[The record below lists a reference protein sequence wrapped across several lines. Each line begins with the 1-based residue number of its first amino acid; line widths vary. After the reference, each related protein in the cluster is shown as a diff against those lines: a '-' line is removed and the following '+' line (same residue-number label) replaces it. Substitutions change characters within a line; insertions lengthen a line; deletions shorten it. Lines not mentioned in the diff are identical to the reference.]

1 MSKWLSSLHNPL
13 ATALAQIKQ
22 MLKTDLSL
30 WCTMSH
36 EGNCCIANIV
46 FFNETYSRVHNQQE

>member
-13 ATALAQIKQ
+13 ATDLAQIKQ
-22 MLKTDLSL
+22 VLKIDLGL

-36 EGNCCIANIV
+36 EGNSALPTLFSSMKLIV
-46 FFNETYSRVHNQQE
+46 EFTMRE